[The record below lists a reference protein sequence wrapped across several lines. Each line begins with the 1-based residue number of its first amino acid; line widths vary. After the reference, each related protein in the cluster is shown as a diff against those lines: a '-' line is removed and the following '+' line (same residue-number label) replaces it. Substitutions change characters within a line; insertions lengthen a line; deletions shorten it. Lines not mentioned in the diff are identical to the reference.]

1 LYKSYSR
8 RAAIKG
14 SVVAAHGL
22 QHPLPA
28 SDNEDDALSD
38 DTISTDLRTTVT
50 HYGDDNIECD
60 DDNNEGDNDEEAE
73 NDDKGGNDEQAENE
87 DEGCNDEENEDEG
100 GNDDDDEEEEDGD
113 NGQSGNENEQG
124 NEDDSDMRMG
134 MRVRMRIMMTL

>member
-1 LYKSYSR
+1 MYKSYSR

-73 NDDKGGNDEQAENE
+73 NDDKGGNDD
-87 DEGCNDEENEDEG
+87 DE
-100 GNDDDDEEEEDGD
+100 EEEEDGD